1 MKIAQICPY
10 DIFRSG
16 GVQSHIESLS
26 KELRRR
32 GHEVKIIAPGVDGV
46 KNTRDDVIL
55 LGSSVRLSMN
65 KTQGELSVVA
75 GKAKELVADVLVRE
89 KFDILHFH
97 EPAMPVLPMQIL
109 IESNSINIAT
119 FHAALPKTFV
129 GKSIELVSI
138 PLLTSIIKMLDGV
151 IAVSEVPAKHI
162 GKVYDGNVNIIPNGI
177 DVNVFKKENQPFKKY
192 LDGKVNIL
200 FLGRLDKRKG
210 VIYLLKAFRKLKKG
224 FSDVRLIIGGK
235 GDEFKRVTKYVKR
248 YNLSDVEILGF
259 VDEQDKPR
267 LYSSCDIFCSPALY
281 GESLGIVLL
290 EAMASAKAVVAYSN
304 PGYKTVLKGSGS
316 LLLAK
321 PKDVNGLREKLEILC
336 NDKKLRDFMG
346 GWGENEAKRYSWKSV
361 CRRVLE
367 VYKEAINKREEGGLE
382 KRTEQS
388 GGKILERWLDK
399 IINKL
404 NKY

>member
-26 KELRRR
+26 KELCRR

-55 LGSSVRLSMN
+55 LGSSIKLSMN

-75 GKAKELVADVLVRE
+75 GKTKDMVEEVLVRE
-89 KFDILHFH
+89 NFDILHFH
-97 EPAMPVLPMQIL
+97 EPAIPVLPMQVL

-119 FHAALPKTFV
+119 FHAAFPKTFV
-129 GKSIELVSI
+129 GKSIEFISI
-138 PLLTSIIKMLDGV
+138 PIFTSILKMLDGV
-151 IAVSEVPAKHI
+151 IAVSEVPAKRI
-162 GKVYDGNVNIIPNGI
+162 IKVYDGNIHIIPNGI
-177 DVNVFKKENQPFKKY
+177 DVDVFKNENQPFKKY

-210 VIYLLKAFRKLKKG
+210 VIYLLRAFKKLKKG
-224 FSDVRLIIGGK
+224 FSNVRLIIGGK
-235 GDEFKRVTKYVKR
+235 GDEFKRVTTYVKR
-248 YNLSDVEILGF
+248 HNLSDVDILGF
-259 VDEQDKPR
+259 VNEQDKPG

-290 EAMASAKAVVAYSN
+290 EAMASAKSVVAYSN

-316 LLLAK
+316 LFLVK

-346 GWGENEAKRYSWKSV
+346 KWGEDESRRYSWKRV
-361 CRRVLE
+361 CGRILG
-367 VYKEAINKREEGGLE
+367 VYEEAVNNREKKRGE
-382 KRTEQS
+382 KHT
-388 GGKILERWLDK
+388 GKIIEKWLDK
-399 IINKL
+399 INDKL
-404 NKY
+404 DKY